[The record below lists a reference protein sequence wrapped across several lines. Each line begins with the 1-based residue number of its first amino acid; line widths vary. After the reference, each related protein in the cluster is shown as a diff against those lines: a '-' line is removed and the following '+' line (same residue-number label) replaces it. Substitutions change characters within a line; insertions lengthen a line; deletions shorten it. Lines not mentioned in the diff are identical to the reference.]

1 MQSDSGDDG
10 DNSIFGQIQMPL
22 TRTPFVGLS
31 EEDEREGWGCTQGK
45 VFQSGPLTQNIQK
58 QNCLVNIMKAY
69 MQIFKNNYKVLYTC
83 STIAESS

>member
-22 TRTPFVGLS
+22 TRTPFVGLP

-45 VFQSGPLTQNIQK
+45 VVQIGPLFKNIQK
-58 QNCLVNIMKAY
+58 QNWLVTIMNINL
-69 MQIFKNNYKVLYTC
+69 I
-83 STIAESS
+83 II

>member
-58 QNCLVNIMKAY
+58 QNCLMNLKMYLYFLAFGMLKYINIIYSFLIK
-69 MQIFKNNYKVLYTC
+69 
-83 STIAESS
+83 